1 MSTSKIIQR
10 LNARHTSNGWEAHCP
25 AHDDRTASLSIKEGH
40 DGRTLLHCHA
50 GCTTAQIVAAL
61 NLKISDLFPPRE
73 RPARARIVKTYDY
86 QDAAGKLLF
95 QVVRLEPKGFRQRR
109 PDPDRQGQ
117 WLWNMNGITR
127 VLYRLPQVIEAVK
140 AGQVIYVV
148 EGEKDADALVK
159 LSLCATCNPGGAGKW
174 MDSYTATLA
183 GAKVVVIADR
193 DEAGKKHAALVST
206 ALHGKATSIKV
217 IELSDRNGHYIKDAA
232 DWISTG
238 GTVDE
243 FLAIVSNTS
252 VWKVQDRRAIT
263 SPANGVKG
271 GRPGAPA
278 ASQVA
283 YAFADAKLRTPA
295 GFLIVRHYRDTWY
308 RFANGWRPV
317 TDLEMEKAVITF
329 LQDDL
334 ALATFATTNYARN
347 ILRNLASFNLCGL
360 DARIDMPCWL
370 STNEDARDWIAFSNG
385 IAVNIWN
392 YATQLVEGRTP
403 ENCTRPVSPDLFS
416 SDFVDYPWDDS
427 GIPEKFLAYLE
438 RVQPDPENFNAIRRM
453 MGLLL
458 ADVQKYEVF
467 YQLFGNGANGK
478 TVLLDLIEAL
488 LGQENVCRVPLES
501 LAPGTRFQTW
511 PLSVSKVNIC
521 GEIATDLGS
530 GALAAIEGAFKH
542 CVSGGVI
549 EVEHKG
555 RDKTTARCRSRF
567 VMSGNSLP
575 TFIDRS
581 NAIWRRLRIIPFGV
595 DLPLEEQDSDLAK
608 KIISDEMPAVCTWA
622 LDGLAEIIRASRVD
636 ECSAGVRLAEKHRM
650 DCDHERQFLTEKFAA
665 GMADDRLPSSEIY
678 TEYKA
683 WMLDNGYRSLGAGK
697 FFTRLEAFFPCAESK
712 VLRIEGNIF
721 RGVTGL
727 KRR

>member
-1 MSTSKIIQR
+1 MTTTELIHR
-10 LNARHTSNGWEAHCP
+10 LNARRNGTGWTAKCP
-25 AHDDRTASLSIKEGH
+25 AHDDGTASLSITEGQ

-50 GCTTAQIVAAL
+50 GCTTPAIVAAVG
-61 NLKISDLFPPRE
+61 LKMGDLFPPRDT
-73 RPARARIVKTYDY
+73 AAKTRIVATYDY
-86 QDAAGKLLF
+86 TDNTGKLLF
-95 QVVRLEPKGFRQRR
+95 QVCRFEPKTFRQRR
-109 PDPDRQGQ
+109 PDPAKPGA
-117 WLWNMNGITR
+117 WLWNMDGITR
-127 VLYRLPQVIEAVK
+127 VLYRLPAVLEAMK
-140 AGQVIYVV
+140 AGQTIYVV

-159 LSLCATCNPGGAGKW
+159 LGLCATCNPGGAGKW
-174 MDSYTATLA
+174 QLNYSETLT
-183 GAKVVVIADR
+183 GAQVVIIADKDGPGR
-193 DEAGKKHAALVST
+193 KHAALVAQ
-206 ALHGKATSIKV
+206 ALHGKASSVKILELPDRDGRKV
-217 IELSDRNGHYIKDAA
+217 KDAA
-232 DWISTG
+232 DWISSG
-238 GTVDE
+238 GTLAE
-243 FLAIVSNTS
+243 LQAIVEGTP
-252 VWKVQDRRAIT
+252 VWKAQDHRAVT
-263 SPANGVKG
+263 SPENGVKG
-271 GRPGAPA
+271 GRPGAPP
-278 ASQVA
+278 ASEVA
-283 YAFADAKLRTPA
+283 FLFAEAKLRPPA

-308 RFANGWRPV
+308 RFADGWRPV

-329 LQDDL
+329 LQDDP

-385 IAVNIWN
+385 IAVNVWT
-392 YATQLVEGRTP
+392 YATQLAAGKTP
-403 ENCTRPVSPDLFS
+403 ANYTRPVSPDLFS
-416 SDFVDYPWDDS
+416 ADFVPYAWDDS
-427 GIPEKFLAYLE
+427 GIPDNFIAYLE

-467 YQLFGNGANGK
+467 FQLFGNGANGK
-478 TVLLDLIEAL
+478 TVLLDVIEAL
-488 LGQENVCRVPLES
+488 LGQDNVCRVPLES

-622 LDGLAEIIRASRVD
+622 LDGLAEIIRAGRVD
-636 ECSAGVRLAEKHRM
+636 ECPAGVRLAEKHRM
-650 DCDHERQFLTEKFAA
+650 DCDHERQFLTDKYE
-665 GMADDRLPSSEIY
+665 GGRDDDRMPSIDLY
-678 TEYKA
+678 NEYRT
-683 WMLDNGYRSLGAGK
+683 WMFDNGYRPLGAGK
-697 FFTRLEAFFPCAESK
+697 FFTRLEGVFPCAELK
-712 VLRIEGNIF
+712 VLRIEGEPN
-721 RGVTGL
+721 RGVSGIK
-727 KRR
+727 KR